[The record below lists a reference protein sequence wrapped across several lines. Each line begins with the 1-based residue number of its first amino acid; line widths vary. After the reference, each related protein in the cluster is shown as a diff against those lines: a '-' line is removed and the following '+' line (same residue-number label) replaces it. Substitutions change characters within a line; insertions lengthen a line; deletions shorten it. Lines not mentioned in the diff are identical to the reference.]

1 MDAFPR
7 REFYARHSPSNE
19 WPTPDPVYRVLDLEF
34 GFTLDAAA
42 SDEHHKCDRYFTI
55 ERDGL
60 SQAWDGVVWVNPPYG
75 RVIGQWV
82 AKAYA
87 ESLAGA
93 TVVMLIPSRTDT
105 GWWHD
110 YVLASGAEVR
120 FIRGRLNFGPKKSSK
135 HSAPFPSA
143 VVIFRPPAAGA
154 VPISRQLHIVEA
166 AV

>member
-1 MDAFPR
+1 MTNRYFTR
-7 REFYARHSPSNE
+7 ISPSND
-19 WPTPDPVYRVLDLEF
+19 WPTPDPVFRELDLEF

-42 SDEHHKCDRYFTI
+42 SDIYHKCDRYFTVDD
-55 ERDGL
+55 DGL
-60 SQAWDGVVWVNPPYG
+60 SQPWDGVVWVNPPYG
-75 RVIGQWV
+75 RVIAQWV

-110 YVLASGAEVR
+110 YVLGKGAEVR
-120 FIRGRLNFGPKKSSK
+120 FIRGRLNFGEKKTKK

-143 VVIFRPPAAGA
+143 VVIFRPPAQHVESA
-154 VPISRQLHIVEA
+154 PRQLHMVGA
-166 AV
+166 S